1 LHNLIR
7 ISKIICTKFIAA
19 EFNQLILPRPTPMKF
34 LTATFSIL
42 FCCIVLC
49 QGLRAQST
57 AVLDTLNN
65 RIQLM
70 TQLSQAGNDEQ
81 AEVEAEWFRD
91 FLKRYK
97 IPITPRALTLISG
110 IYKANSD
117 DRSATRMLSEAE
129 IDARRDPNP
138 VTKAALLSVLVKE
151 CGRWELPELALTCQ
165 QLLGVAQDS
174 IDVRSRRNETL
185 GLKRSL
191 DSLSNLRVQETAEQS
206 RFVRLERDRAYM
218 LGGVL
223 FLCFLALIFA
233 NIKNTDRWRK
243 RVAKKDVELD
253 ILRSNMRQ
261 AAIEAPMA
269 ALSESTQVETIK
281 PPDPYALY
289 NGEKPEQIAL
299 VIEPNRQIVL
309 YLKSLLADRFQ
320 IETASTST
328 EGLQMAHNLLP
339 DLIICDAILNNGK
352 IGIDVARQIK
362 LSDRTNHIP
371 VVLLSDH
378 HGNEGKLDA
387 LRAGADV
394 WFTRPILD
402 DEFDASVQ
410 RLLDGRKVKH
420 ELFARILHLYFT
432 ENRVQ
437 IDDPFLAKSVQMVE
451 QNLSDPDYTAED
463 IARKLQMTK
472 QHFFKKLKVLTG
484 KEPVQLIREMRL
496 EKSKVLLEK
505 RAGTPQAIAEM
516 VGFSNAGSF
525 ALSFKEYFGEHTL
538 LLNLPPI
545 NRLN

>member
-1 LHNLIR
+1 
-7 ISKIICTKFIAA
+7 
-19 EFNQLILPRPTPMKF
+19 MKF
-34 LTATFSIL
+34 QTATFPIL
-42 FCCIVLC
+42 FCCLVLC
-49 QGLRAQST
+49 QEVRAQSN
-57 AVLDTLNN
+57 AVLDTLTN
-65 RIQLM
+65 RVQLM
-70 TQLSQAGNDEQ
+70 AQLSQAGNYEQ
-81 AEVEAEWFRD
+81 AQVEAEWFRD

-97 IPITPRALTLISG
+97 VPISSRALVLISG
-110 IYKANSD
+110 IYKANGD

-138 VTKAALLSVLVKE
+138 VSKAALLSALVKE

-174 IDVRSRRNETL
+174 IDARSRRHETMVV
-185 GLKRSL
+185 KRTL
-191 DSLSNLRVQETAEQS
+191 DSLTNLRIQELTAQS
-206 RFVRLERDRAYM
+206 RYVRLERDRAYM

-223 FLCFLALIFA
+223 FLSFLALIFA
-233 NIKNTDRWRK
+233 NLKNTDRWRK
-243 RVAKKDVELD
+243 RVMKKDIELD
-253 ILRSNMRQ
+253 VLRSNMRQ
-261 AAIEAPMA
+261 AAIEGPAVTT
-269 ALSESTQVETIK
+269 SESVQVVTLK
-281 PPDPYALY
+281 PPDPYAIY
-289 NGEKPEQIAL
+289 TGEKPEQIAL

-320 IETASTST
+320 IETASTAN
-328 EGLQMAHNLLP
+328 EGLQMANNLMP
-339 DLIICDAILNNGK
+339 DLIICDAILNGK
-352 IGIDVARQIK
+352 TGIDVARQIK

-437 IDDPFLAKSVQMVE
+437 IDEPFLAKSVQMVE
-451 QNLSDPDYTAED
+451 QNLADPDYTAED

-525 ALSFKEYFGEHTL
+525 ALSFKDYFGENTL

-545 NRLN
+545 NRQLN

>member
-1 LHNLIR
+1 
-7 ISKIICTKFIAA
+7 
-19 EFNQLILPRPTPMKF
+19 
-34 LTATFSIL
+34 
-42 FCCIVLC
+42 
-49 QGLRAQST
+49 
-57 AVLDTLNN
+57 
-65 RIQLM
+65 M

-91 FLKRYK
+91 FLKRHK
-97 IPITPRALTLISG
+97 IPTTPRALTLISG
-110 IYKANSD
+110 IYDANND

-138 VTKAALLSVLVKE
+138 VTKAALLSALVKE

-174 IDVRSRRNETL
+174 IFARSRRNETL
-185 GLKRSL
+185 AIRRSL
-191 DSLSNLRVQETAEQS
+191 DSLTNLRAQEVTEQA

-218 LGGVL
+218 LGAVL

-243 RVAKKDVELD
+243 RVAKKEVELD
-253 ILRSNMRQ
+253 VLRSNMRQ
-261 AAIEAPMA
+261 TAIETSSMGM
-269 ALSESTQVETIK
+269 SDSTQVETIK

-289 NGEKPEQIAL
+289 TGEKPEQVAL

-320 IETASTST
+320 IETAATPN
-328 EGLQMAHNLLP
+328 EGLQMANSLLP
-339 DLIICDAILNNGK
+339 DLIICDAILNGK
-352 IGIDVARQIK
+352 TGIDVARQIK

-402 DEFDASVQ
+402 DEFDASIQ
-410 RLLDGRKVKH
+410 RLLDGRKRKH

-451 QNLSDPDYTAED
+451 QNLSNPDYTAED

-525 ALSFKEYFGEHTL
+525 ALSFKEYFGENTL

-545 NRLN
+545 NRLLN